1 MPKKLISKPLTSF
14 NWVVMIVKSSKKAG
28 VKFVRNINAK
38 EQYLK
43 ISGRWNPV
51 TVWVTGRRYIPMH
64 IKQDVREDVFFILS
78 EKFLNSF
85 KNWVLGLA

>member
-43 ISGRWNPV
+43 ISGR
-51 TVWVTGRRYIPMH
+51 
-64 IKQDVREDVFFILS
+64 
-78 EKFLNSF
+78 
-85 KNWVLGLA
+85 